1 MQFTSLGIDMRRQ
14 EFIVAFGGAAVW
26 PLTTR
31 GQQPAMPV
39 MGSLASFSA
48 KGADGVS
55 VIVDGGGGAER

>member
-1 MQFTSLGIDMRRQ
+1 MRRQ